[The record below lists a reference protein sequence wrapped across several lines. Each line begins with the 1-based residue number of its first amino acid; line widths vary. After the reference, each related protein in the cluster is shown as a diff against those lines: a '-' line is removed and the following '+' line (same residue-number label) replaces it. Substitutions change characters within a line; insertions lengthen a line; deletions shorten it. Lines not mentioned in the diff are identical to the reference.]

1 MDIVKFFRKVF
12 LLIVLVA
19 SILSISLS
27 VNGQESSDK
36 KQIHLN
42 LNKSV
47 VSHNE
52 EFSLSVS
59 LGNIDVA
66 AYTIWLYYDSSLVEC
81 VSNAENMN
89 ITENRIIFTGFSETG
104 RNKSVDDILEV
115 DFRAKELGNCA
126 FAVIGELYNEKGQKL
141 DIDYGEAEIEIE
153 EENKLTQKN
162 EMIESAQDVVE
173 AQKQEEISTDSSNVL
188 LDSLHLDKEGINPN
202 FQNDVTE
209 YYLIVD
215 EKTENLEIDAIPE
228 NKNASV
234 KITGNTNLKVGE
246 NEVKIQVISED
257 RNSKKDYVIHVT
269 KTNNAEDANA
279 NLETLAIE
287 NYNLLPEFQET
298 QTQYN
303 VTVSNITDKVNILAI
318 PVNSKASVKISGNED
333 LKVGDNI
340 IEIEVI
346 APNKSTNK
354 KYIINIK
361 KRTDEEEISYNEQI
375 QNNAKD
381 LQTIFSKI
389 SSQETVNPTKTIDEK
404 IEEEEEQSELHA
416 RGR

>member
-47 VSHNE
+47 VSQNE

-126 FAVIGELYNEKGQKL
+126 FAVIGELYNEKVQKL
-141 DIDYGEAEIEIE
+141 DIDYGEAEMAIE

-173 AQKQEEISTDSSNVL
+173 AQRQEEISTDSSNVL

-202 FQNDVTE
+202 FQNDIIE
-209 YYLIVD
+209 YYLIID
-215 EKTENLEIDAIPE
+215 EETENLEIDAIPE

-318 PVNSKASVKISGNED
+318 PVNSKASVKISGNDD

-416 RGR
+416 RRR

>member
-47 VSHNE
+47 VSQNE

-59 LGNIDVA
+59 LGKIDVA

-126 FAVIGELYNEKGQKL
+126 FAVIGELYNEKVQKL
-141 DIDYGEAEIEIE
+141 DIDYGEAEMAIE

-173 AQKQEEISTDSSNVL
+173 AQRQEEISTDSSNVL

-303 VTVSNITDKVNILAI
+303 VTVSNMTDKVNILAI
-318 PVNSKASVKISGNED
+318 PVNSKASVKISGNDD

-416 RGR
+416 RRR